1 MKKKNDKGKNFPEN
15 LKQIPNKNKRDIYYY
30 VDYLELVT
38 LFSKDKFLTKDSATD
53 LFKDQMNLSDMNI
66 DPEIEEDPNLNEFSD
81 EDDIVIEENEND
93 EGEIVSNTY
102 EDESII
108 DIYFQNIEY
117 RIKQYGDFY
126 PIRIL
131 EKRISVV
138 DNFSEK
144 HLYYIFLLLSAN
156 LHYTGFYRPDLT
168 ADFEKVSLDAI
179 KKYLPGGKYGIF
191 GISGN
196 LIAKGKIIKRIRE
209 LIKELGEK
217 ESPYLK
223 DKIDYKRGDA
233 GLDVY
238 AYFPFEDK
246 LGSKLIVFGQ
256 CACGDN
262 WEKKQYESKIDRW
275 GNFAKFLCDPIN
287 CIFIPLDFH
296 NIDGGWHDP
305 TYIENSILLDRKRIL
320 DLYINTSISEFNNL
334 KSYSIINQILKE
346 KVEFNYD
353 EL

>member
-1 MKKKNDKGKNFPEN
+1 MKKKNVKGKNFPEN
-15 LKQIPNKNKRDIYYY
+15 LKQIPNKNKSDIYYY
-30 VDYLELVT
+30 IDYLELVT
-38 LFSKDKFLTKDSATD
+38 LFSKDKFLTKDSAND
-53 LFKDQMNLSDMNI
+53 LFKDQMNLSDVISNLEM
-66 DPEIEEDPNLNEFSD
+66 EEDPGLNEFSD
-81 EDDIVIEENEND
+81 EDDVAVEENEND
-93 EGEIVSNTY
+93 EDEIANNTY

-126 PIRIL
+126 PIKISG
-131 EKRISVV
+131 KIISVV

-156 LHYTGFYRPDLT
+156 LHYTGFYKSDLT
-168 ADFEKVSLDAI
+168 ADFEKVALSAI
-179 KKYLPGGKYGIF
+179 EKYIPGGKYGIF

-196 LIAKGKIIKRIRE
+196 SIVKGKIIKRIRG
-209 LIKELGEK
+209 LIEELGER

-275 GNFAKFLCDPIN
+275 GNYAKFLSNPIN

-320 DLYINTSISEFNNL
+320 DLFINTSISEFRKL
-334 KSYSIINQILKE
+334 KSYNIITQILKE
-346 KVEFNYD
+346 KIEFNYD